1 MINNFCR
8 LSLQMY
14 QKKTY
19 NINISNYQMQTK
31 KLQQHSKNKEK
42 IINIKNNLFIKQP
55 NKRKK

>member
-1 MINNFCR
+1 
-8 LSLQMY
+8 
-14 QKKTY
+14 
-19 NINISNYQMQTK
+19 MQTK

>member
-1 MINNFCR
+1 
-8 LSLQMY
+8 MY